1 MPQPALPLS
10 ASPARAKPGK
20 RRRAD
25 PAVLPSAGEMGFAQ
39 LVSALQVP
47 APIAVPADAPR
58 KRRTAVRAPA
68 AAVVEE
74 SIAELLARTERF
86 ARSGRIDEALA
97 LCQSLQPRLVAAGD
111 LLSQGICE
119 HMVAL
124 SQQYAGRMKESTL
137 AGYRAM
143 DLLDRARAPGRLLR
157 VLGLQAIGVA
167 RMGDVAEALSLLGR
181 ALRLLPEVNDLP
193 GEQCIWWNNAGAA
206 YHALGRL
213 PEAVDAATRAIGL
226 LHGFDEPNLRAVCR
240 GNLLIFRLDL
250 ALSLD
255 ASLHNRE
262 LMEALDGI
270 QTHIEALIADARH
283 HFVPENVN
291 AAADA
296 LIALGRIDEAREW
309 LRRGVKSARAT
320 GAGPE
325 LGLLE
330 WRLAVVERL
339 AGQYRA
345 AAAHIAH
352 ALELLSER
360 QSPEQLARVHLENC
374 LLQEAQQHW
383 RAALDSH
390 KRCAEIREALLKSQA
405 DVRTQALAARLEV
418 EREHAEA
425 TMRALA
431 ARNGQAG

>member
-1 MPQPALPLS
+1 MPFPAQLV
-10 ASPARAKPGK
+10 SPPPTRDTPGRA
-20 RRRAD
+20 A
-25 PAVLPSAGEMGFAQ
+25 LPSAGEIGFAH
-39 LVSALQVP
+39 LVNTLQAPEPITVP
-47 APIAVPADAPR
+47 PDGGR
-58 KRRTAVRAPA
+58 KRLKAAQTPA
-68 AAVVEE
+68 AAGSEE
-74 SIAELLARTERF
+74 SLADMLARAERC
-86 ARSGRIDEALA
+86 ARSGRIEGALA
-97 LCQSLQPRLVAAGD
+97 LCQKLKPRLVAAGD

-143 DLLDRARAPGRLLR
+143 ELLSRAQAPGRLLR
-157 VLGLQAIGVA
+157 VLGLQAIGMA
-167 RMGDVAEALSLLGR
+167 RMGDVAESLSLLGR

-213 PEAVDAATRAIGL
+213 PEAVDAAMRAIGL
-226 LHGFDEPNLRAVCR
+226 LYGFDEPNLRAVCH
-240 GNLLIFRLDL
+240 GNLLIYRLERAL
-250 ALSLD
+250 ARD
-255 ASLHNRE
+255 ASLHNSE
-262 LMEALDGI
+262 LLQALESI
-270 QTHIEALIADARH
+270 QAHVEALIADERH
-283 HFVPENVN
+283 HFVPESVN

-296 LIALGRIDEAREW
+296 MIALGRGVEAREW
-309 LRRGVKSARAT
+309 LRRGVKSAQVS

-330 WRLAVVERL
+330 WRLARVDRL

-345 AAAHIAH
+345 AAAHIAL
-352 ALELLSER
+352 ALELLGDG
-360 QSPEQLARVHLENC
+360 QSPEPLARVHLENC

-390 KRCAEIREALLKSQA
+390 KRYAEIREALLKSQA
-405 DVRTQALAARLEV
+405 DARTQALSARLEV

-425 TMRALA
+425 AMRALA
-431 ARNGQAG
+431 LRSASSG

>member
-1 MPQPALPLS
+1 MA
-10 ASPARAKPGK
+10 
-20 RRRAD
+20 
-25 PAVLPSAGEMGFAQ
+25 LPSAGEIGFAH

-47 APIAVPADAPR
+47 EPIAVPTEVT
-58 KRRTAVRAPA
+58 RRRPKASRVPAVASA
-68 AAVVEE
+68 EE
-74 SIAELLARTERF
+74 STGDMLSRAERCARG
-86 ARSGRIDEALA
+86 GRIEEALS
-97 LCQSLQPRLVAAGD
+97 LCQTLKPRLVAAGD

-143 DLLDRARAPGRLLR
+143 DLLSRAQAPGRLLR
-157 VLGLQAIGVA
+157 VLGLQAIGMA
-167 RMGDVAEALSLLGR
+167 RMGDVAESLGLLGR

-193 GEQCIWWNNAGAA
+193 GEQCILWNNAGAA

-213 PEAVDAATRAIGL
+213 PEAVDAAVRAIGL
-226 LHGFDEPNLRAVCR
+226 LHAFDEPNLRAVCH
-240 GNLLIFRLDL
+240 GNLLIYRLEREL
-250 ALSLD
+250 ARD
-255 ASLHNRE
+255 ASLHNDE
-262 LMEALDGI
+262 LLQALDGI
-270 QTHIEALIADARH
+270 RAHIEALIADERH
-283 HFVPENVN
+283 HFVPESVN

-296 LIALGRIDEAREW
+296 MFALGRMDEAREW
-309 LRRGVKSARAT
+309 LWRGVKSARTT

-330 WRLAVVERL
+330 WRLAYVDRL

-345 AAAHIAH
+345 AASHIAL
-352 ALELLSER
+352 ALELLGEG
-360 QSPEQLARVHLENC
+360 QSPEPLARVHLENC

-390 KRCAEIREALLKSQA
+390 KRYAEIRETLLKSQA
-405 DVRTQALAARLEV
+405 DARTQALSARLEV

-425 TMRALA
+425 AMQALA
-431 ARNGQAG
+431 ARTAP